1 MTSGLRIRP
10 FEARDAGDWGRIFHA
25 AVHAVGAR
33 FYSPEQCAAWSPDV
47 PPAERVL
54 AHVEGKRVWVAVDS
68 TEAVQGFIELEPD
81 GHIDCFYLDPENAGR
96 GIGALLYAQLEA
108 AAQATEISRLYV
120 EASEPARRFFLRQG
134 FVQDAR
140 RDFDLRGVKMHN
152 FAMSKMLSEQNSA

>member
-1 MTSGLRIRP
+1 MSK
-10 FEARDAGDWGRIFHA
+10 D
-25 AVHAVGAR
+25 
-33 FYSPEQCAAWSPDV
+33 EQ
-47 PPAERVL
+47 
-54 AHVEGKRVWVAVDS
+54 VWVAVDA
-68 TEAVQGFIELEPD
+68 TEVVQGFIELEPD

-152 FAMSKMLSEQNSA
+152 FAMSKMLSERNSD